1 MINSASAPPRCS
13 PASGAGGCLREG
25 VARRPW
31 MAGGMGTDGS
41 RLTDT
46 LCLSN
51 QQAGS
56 QSVTIVGLKNP
67 RRSIKESETPHRRA
81 GICAFP

>member
-1 MINSASAPPRCS
+1 MTIAHSAAGL

-41 RLTDT
+41 RLT
-46 LCLSN
+46 LSVYLSN
-51 QQAGS
+51 QQPDL
-56 QSVTIVGLKNP
+56 QSVPIVGLKPP
-67 RRSIKESETPHRRA
+67 RRSIKVEMA
-81 GICAFP
+81 GSATHGG